1 MSQLNPNLSQLNP
14 DLSQFN
20 PIEVAQ
26 KWNEMIEIRRL
37 QSTALMS
44 PTSVSPPP
52 VLLGDGGKYQK
63 ELDTAVLAVQSNA
76 FLLFYI

>member
-1 MSQLNPNLSQLNP
+1 
-14 DLSQFN
+14 
-20 PIEVAQ
+20 
-26 KWNEMIEIRRL
+26 MIEIRRL

-44 PTSVSPPP
+44 PTSVSASPPP